1 MAITKQLEYVRS
13 NEVALTKKYD
23 GKYLVV
29 SEKLEEI
36 PFDTLDEAYLYGM
49 KEMGGGN
56 FLLRQF
62 SSKSTNVNIINQ
74 TITSL

>member
-1 MAITKQLEYVRS
+1 MAITRQLEYVRC
-13 NEVALTKKYD
+13 NENALTKKYD

-29 SEKLEEI
+29 SEKLEEF
-36 PFDTLDEAYLYGM
+36 PFDTLDEAYLFGM
-49 KEMGGGN
+49 KEIGGGN

-62 SSKSTNVNIINQ
+62 SSKSSLVNIINQ